1 MDEHRNVTDSEWKIM
16 DQLWKN
22 GEMTMTQI
30 TRALEEETGWSKHT
44 VISLLKRMCQKGSA
58 EIVPETSP
66 MRYRALISRK
76 DAVRQGRPAAWS
88 TASSA
93 GAAPCSSANWCS
105 RMI

>member
-66 MRYRALISRK
+66 MRADLPQRRCAAGDQQRGQPHLRRA
-76 DAVRQGRPAAWS
+76 QRPAHQR
-88 TASSA
+88 T
-93 GAAPCSSANWCS
+93 GAAG
-105 RMI
+105 